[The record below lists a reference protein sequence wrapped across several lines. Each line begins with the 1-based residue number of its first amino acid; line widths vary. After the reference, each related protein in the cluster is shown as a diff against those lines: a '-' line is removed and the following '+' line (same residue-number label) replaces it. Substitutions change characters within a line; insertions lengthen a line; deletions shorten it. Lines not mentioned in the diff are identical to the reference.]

1 MVPMKKSAMKL
12 SLSNLKMASGG
23 RVAASKRKSAT
34 GARVVAKTAGRSEKS
49 KQPQNWW

>member
-1 MVPMKKSAMKL
+1 MVPMKKTAMKL

-23 RVAASKRKSAT
+23 KVAASKRKSAAGT
-34 GARVVAKTAGRSEKS
+34 RVVAKAAERSKKS